1 MQSAHPVLRW
11 AGVIGK
17 NLVGYFVIVLGM
29 VLTLPEIPGQGLL
42 MILVGIML
50 IGFPGKRRLV
60 KRLLGVPRVV
70 QGLHWLRHR
79 FGKPPLVLDGTP

>member
-1 MQSAHPVLRW
+1 
-11 AGVIGK
+11 
-17 NLVGYFVIVLGM
+17 
-29 VLTLPEIPGQGLL
+29 

-50 IGFPGKRRLV
+50 IDLPGKRRLV

-79 FGKPPLVLDGTP
+79 VGKPPLVLDGTP